1 MEKISEKNIE
11 NRNLLSE
18 KAGKVWQIRMS
29 VIFVLYTVF
38 SGILFFVLPL
48 LCIVFL
54 SAVVMIYV
62 FMMFYYI
69 PAVMKL
75 VSYRFE
81 KDRVLL
87 KKGLFTRREIV
98 VLFSKIQY
106 AVMFEGVI
114 EKRMGLASINILL
127 AGSDVILWELSRDDA
142 AALKKAIDDFLHQPS
157 EELQA

>member
-81 KDRVLL
+81 EDRVIL

>member
-1 MEKISEKNIE
+1 MNNQILDEFPFVVGEHAWNFADFATGQGV
-11 NRNLLSE
+11 NRVQGN
-18 KAGKVWQIRMS
+18 
-29 VIFVLYTVF
+29 
-38 SGILFFVLPL
+38 
-48 LCIVFL
+48 
-54 SAVVMIYV
+54 
-62 FMMFYYI
+62 
-69 PAVMKL
+69 
-75 VSYRFE
+75 
-81 KDRVLL
+81 